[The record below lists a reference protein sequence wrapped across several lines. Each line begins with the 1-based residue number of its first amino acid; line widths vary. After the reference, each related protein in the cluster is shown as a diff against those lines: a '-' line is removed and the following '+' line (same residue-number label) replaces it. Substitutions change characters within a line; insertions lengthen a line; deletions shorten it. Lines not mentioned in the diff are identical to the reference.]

1 MGGTNNSPETP
12 PASGGGG
19 GGFGDDATSGF
30 DGNSRAGAGFN
41 ATDPMLGDLTRD
53 DFGLSASV
61 GTSAPN
67 RADDVYRVESV
78 LGKAGMLGR
87 APGRAFKPDTAVAI
101 GRAQDALNT
110 RLGGKRGFAPL
121 KRDGLVNPNGPTH
134 TATRRLTYYWHGP

>member
-1 MGGTNNSPETP
+1 MGGTNNSPETQ

-30 DGNSRAGAGFN
+30 DGNSGAGAGFN

-78 LGKAGMLGR
+78 LGKAG
-87 APGRAFKPDTAVAI
+87 TADAI
-101 GRAQDALNT
+101 SRAQDALNT